1 MDTSNKPQDRPKLI
15 LLTVAL
21 LVAGVFIASTLIS
34 ANKEKEV
41 AAEEMDDVSLMLP
54 QPSDNSGAM
63 LLWNVTRPPGRNPF
77 KAGTPGAPGA
87 AAMDASTVTL
97 NVEVTEKPPA
107 RVVEP
112 ERPKLN
118 TSIVLKG
125 VMLNA
130 GGPASRPL
138 AIIKVGN
145 SARSFRI
152 GSRVMDGV
160 ILKGIG
166 IDGIMLDVFGTNRF
180 LGLNERIGP
189 GTI

>member
-1 MDTSNKPQDRPKLI
+1 MNTGAKPEDRPKII

-34 ANKEKEV
+34 SNKEKEV
-41 AAEEMDDVSLMLP
+41 AAKEMDDVVLMLP
-54 QPSDNSGAM
+54 QPSENSGAM

-77 KAGTPGAPGA
+77 RAGTPGAPV
-87 AAMDASTVTL
+87 ASTVTL

-107 RVVEP
+107 TVVEP

-125 VMLNA
+125 VVLNA
-130 GGPASRPL
+130 GATASRPL
-138 AIIKVGN
+138 AIISVGG

-160 ILKGIG
+160 VLRGIG
-166 IDGIMLDVFGTNRF
+166 IDGVMLDVFGTNRF
-180 LGLNERIGP
+180 VGLNERIGP
-189 GTI
+189 GRI